1 MADTQQAA
9 RPLSPHLQIYRR
21 TLTMMLSI
29 IHRLTGIGL
38 YMGTVLLAAWL
49 IALAMG
55 PEAYDSFMGLAGSLI
70 GRLIMFGY
78 TWALIHHMFGG
89 IRHFIWDTGR
99 GFGLGLVEVMAW
111 IHVIA
116 SITLTVLVWVAGYM
130 MLGAM

>member
-1 MADTQQAA
+1 
-9 RPLSPHLQIYRR
+9 
-21 TLTMMLSI
+21 MMLSI

-70 GRLIMFGY
+70 GRLILFGY